1 MKTVV
6 VRALLLGGSI
16 LVAGGCA
23 TTEEWREWRAHTSH
37 YASDQHL
44 GFSMRNDAQ
53 GSNPK
58 VTRSDVAAAQ
68 TQNWWGKAIIVET
81 SQIFQ
86 N

>member
-1 MKTVV
+1 MSPVV
-6 VRALLLGGSI
+6 KALLLSGSV

-23 TTEEWREWRAHTSH
+23 TTAEWREWCAHTSH
-37 YASDQHL
+37 YVSDQHM
-44 GFSMRNDAQ
+44 GFSMRIDAQ

-68 TQNWWGKAIIVET
+68 TQHWWGKTITVET